1 MGHRFAWV
9 ADRRGGVAVMAV
21 IAGALVCL
29 MAAVVIDL
37 GSVALHAR
45 QVQGAADLAALSA
58 VSDLTQA
65 QAGAEATA
73 EANLGLGVR
82 TSVVTSLHRA
92 DRSLSPHIRF
102 TPGDGPANAA
112 RVTLTSTAT
121 LYFGRW
127 ILRRDTV
134 EVTRTATAATA
145 AGEPLAMISIGSRLA
160 RLDGGV
166 ANQLLGGLT
175 GSRVSLTVM
184 DYQALADADVSLL
197 AFTDALA
204 TEMGLAAGDY
214 RALLTR
220 SVDAGRALGVL
231 GTLVGGQAGSALDR
245 LGQAATGLEV
255 RLGELIGLE
264 TQAPQSLSGALDAEV
279 AALDLASALL
289 EVAAGDRQVQLDMG
303 AGAGLASL
311 DVWLA
316 IGERPNRSPWLTVS
330 DGNEPIIRT
339 AQARLYLEAVTAQT
353 LSGLA
358 HVRLPVLIELAASE
372 ARLERI
378 ACADGLATVTV
389 GVRPGVARAWIGAV
403 DRSRLADFQQPIV
416 PSQATLL
423 SVLGLVRIKAFAD
436 IEAADAGFTALS
448 FGPTDIQTQRVRTTA
463 SRGFVDG
470 MVASLISQLNV
481 DVEVIGLGLGLGN
494 LTPALGALL
503 RPLGPVLDGVVH
515 SVLDVLGLRFGEA
528 DVTVHGATCPERAYA
543 PVLVG

>member
-1 MGHRFAWV
+1 MARGFAWTR
-9 ADRRGGVAVMAV
+9 DRRGGVAVMAA
-21 IAGALVCL
+21 IAGALACL
-29 MAAVVIDL
+29 MAAVVVDL
-37 GSVALHAR
+37 GSVALQAR

-58 VSDLTQA
+58 VSDLTRA

-73 EANLGLGVR
+73 QANLGPGVR
-82 TSVVTSLHRA
+82 TVVVTGLHTA
-92 DRSLSPHIRF
+92 DRGLAPQARF
-102 TPGDGPANAA
+102 APGAGPMNAA

-166 ANQLLGGLT
+166 ANQLLSGLT

-197 AFTDALA
+197 AFNDALA
-204 TEMGLAAGDY
+204 TELDLTAGDY
-214 RALLTR
+214 QALLTH
-220 SVDAGRALGVL
+220 SIDAGRALGVME
-231 GTLVGGQAGSALDR
+231 TLVGGQAGSALDR
-245 LGQAATGLEV
+245 LGQAAAGLEV
-255 RLGELIGLE
+255 RLGDLIGLE
-264 TQAPQSLSGALDAEV
+264 AEAPQSLSGALDAEV

-289 EVAAGDRQVQLDMG
+289 EVGAGDRQVRLDMG
-303 AGAGLASL
+303 ARAGLASL

-330 DGNEPIIRT
+330 DRGEPIIRT
-339 AQARLYLEAVTAQT
+339 AQARLYLEAVTAQK

-358 HVRLPVLIELAASE
+358 QVRLPVLIELAASE

-378 ACADGLATVTV
+378 ACADGVATVTV

-403 DRSRLADFQQPIV
+403 DRSRLDDFQRPMA

-436 IEAADAGFTALS
+436 IEAADAGFTALGFS
-448 FGPTDIQTQRVRTTA
+448 PTDIHNQSVRTTA
-463 SRGFVDG
+463 SRGFVGG
-470 MVASLISQLNV
+470 MVASLIARLNV

-494 LTPALGALL
+494 LTAALGALL
-503 RPLGPVLDGVVH
+503 RPLGPVLDGVVQP
-515 SVLDVLGLRFGEA
+515 VLDVLGLRFGEA
-528 DVTVHGATCPERAYA
+528 DVTVHGATCPEHAHA
-543 PVLVG
+543 PVLVS